1 MLEQLSC
8 NKPQTDTHNSLLKL
22 IQKERDVLESL
33 TSQGL
38 SPAEAFELLTH
49 PTIEAVDT
57 SRDLLD
63 GTFDAS
69 DRPEEGNL
77 IVWLNNIE
85 TDST

>member
-1 MLEQLSC
+1 MLEQLPF

-33 TSQGL
+33 MSQGL
-38 SPAEAFELLTH
+38 KPVEAFELLTH
-49 PTIEAVDT
+49 PTIEGVDT

-77 IVWLNNIE
+77 IVWLNDIE
-85 TDST
+85 TDSM